1 MRGLI
6 CTFIVARGY
15 FYYISESNSADNRST
30 DDGYKI
36 MQTIL
41 FLFILLPLISGLL
54 VFVLPK
60 RARGVFALLVAIAD
74 FLIAVFLFNKEL
86 ICAIPWAGF
95 GMDLALRLNHFS
107 GFIILAASFFS
118 LLVVIYSLSFF
129 KGRNN
134 SNQFYMYLLVSLSFV
149 NGAVL
154 ANNLIML
161 LFFWEG
167 LLLTL
172 FGMISMGGRTAFKTA
187 TKAFVIIAIS
197 DLCMMAGIAL
207 TGYLAKTLV
216 ISEINL
222 PLGSLS
228 SLAFILLI
236 IGAISK
242 AGSMPF
248 HSWIPDAAEDA
259 PLPFMAILPAS
270 LEKLLGIY
278 FLTRICL
285 EMFKLNPDS
294 WLSIMLMIV
303 GAVTIFLAVAM
314 ALVQKNY
321 KKLLSYH
328 AISQVGYMILGIGT
342 AIPIGIVGG
351 LFHMLNHA
359 LYKSCL
365 FLTAGSVEKQV
376 GTTDLEKLGGLIK
389 KMPLTFIAFA
399 VAALSISGVPPFNGF
414 FSKELVYHAAR
425 ERGIVFYIVAVAG
438 AFLTAASFLKLGHAV
453 FLGKPRQEHKDVKEA
468 PVAML
473 VPMGILAL
481 TCVIFGIFNY
491 LPLNNFIQP
500 ILGARLKGHSF
511 AGASGDLVLVL
522 ITVAVL
528 LGALIHHV
536 IAVRLEGS
544 ALKAADHIHYAP
556 GLSVFYRWA
565 EKKYFDPYEVGIK
578 IINKIVKIFWSI
590 DRSIDWVYESLV
602 TNLTSLFSRVIHK
615 IQAGYYIIYVIW
627 SLIGAVAV
635 MSFVLR

>member
-1 MRGLI
+1 
-6 CTFIVARGY
+6 
-15 FYYISESNSADNRST
+15 
-30 DDGYKI
+30 
-36 MQTIL
+36 MQTVLI
-41 FLFILLPLISGLL
+41 LFILTPLIAGALA
-54 VFVLPK
+54 FVLSK
-60 RARGVFALLVAIAD
+60 RARGIFALLAAIVD
-74 FLIAVFLFNKEL
+74 FLIAVFLFNQES
-86 ICAIPWAGF
+86 ICTIPWAGF
-95 GMDLALRLNHFS
+95 GMDFSLRLDHFS

-118 LLVVIYSLSFF
+118 LLVVIYSLAFF
-129 KGRNN
+129 KDKDN
-134 SNQFYMYLLVSLSFV
+134 SSKFYMYLLVSLSLV

-172 FGMISMGGRTAFKTA
+172 FGMIAMGGRSAFKTA
-187 TKAFVIIAIS
+187 TKAFVIVAIS
-197 DLCMMAGIAL
+197 DLCLMAGIAL

-222 PLGSLS
+222 SLGSLS
-228 SLAFILLI
+228 SLAFILLV
-236 IGAISK
+236 IGAVSK

-248 HSWIPDAAEDA
+248 HSWIPDAAQDA

-285 EMFKLNPDS
+285 GMFKLNPDS
-294 WLSIMLMIV
+294 WLSILLMIV
-303 GAVTIFLAVAM
+303 GAVTILLAVMM

-321 KKLLSYH
+321 KRLLSYH

-342 AIPIGIVGG
+342 ALPIGIVGG

-365 FLTAGSVEKQV
+365 FLTAGSVEKQT

-389 KMPLTFIAFA
+389 KMPLTFVSFA

-425 ERGIVFYIVAVAG
+425 ERGVVFYIVAVAG

-453 FLGKPRQEHKDVKEA
+453 FLGRPRQEHKDVKEA
-468 PVAML
+468 PVTML

-500 ILGARLKGHSF
+500 ILGTRVKGQSF
-511 AGASGDLVLVL
+511 SGLSGDGVLVF
-522 ITVAVL
+522 ITLVVL
-528 LGALIHHV
+528 LGALIHH
-536 IAVRLEGS
+536 ILAVKRAGS
-544 ALKAADHIHYAP
+544 ALKAADHIHHAF
-556 GLSVFYRWA
+556 GLSVFYSWA
-565 EKKYFDPYEVGIK
+565 EKKYFDPYEAGIK
-578 IINKIVKIFWSI
+578 LINKVAKILWRI
-590 DRSIDWVYESLV
+590 DRGIDWVY
-602 TNLTSLFSRVIHK
+602 TSLITHVTLAFSRAIHK

-627 SLIGAVAV
+627 SLVGAFAV

>member
-1 MRGLI
+1 MPTI
-6 CTFIVARGY
+6 M
-15 FYYISESNSADNRST
+15 IS
-30 DDGYKI
+30 
-36 MQTIL
+36 
-41 FLFILLPLISGLL
+41 FILIPLIAGALA
-54 VFVLPK
+54 FVLPK
-60 RARGVFALLVAIAD
+60 SARSARGIFALLVVIVN
-74 FLIAVFLFNKEL
+74 FLIAIFLFNKKV
-86 ICAIPWAGF
+86 ICTIPWAGF
-95 GMDLALRLNHFS
+95 GMDFSLRLNHFS

-118 LLVVIYSLSFF
+118 LLVVIYSLGFF
-129 KGRNN
+129 KDKNN
-134 SNQFYMYLLVSLSFV
+134 SSKFYMYLLVSLSFV

-154 ANNLIML
+154 ANNLIIL

-172 FGMISMGGRTAFKTA
+172 FGMIAMGGRTAFKTA
-187 TKAFVIIAIS
+187 TKAFVIVAIS
-197 DLCMMAGIAL
+197 DLCLMAGIAL

-222 PLGSLS
+222 PLGSLG
-228 SLAFILLI
+228 SLAFILLV
-236 IGAISK
+236 IGAVSK

-248 HSWIPDAAEDA
+248 HSWIPDAAQDA

-303 GAVTIFLAVAM
+303 GAITIFLAVMM

-342 AIPIGIVGG
+342 ALPIGIVGG

-376 GTTDLEKLGGLIK
+376 GTTDLEKLGGLIR
-389 KMPLTFIAFA
+389 KMPLTFVFFA

-425 ERGIVFYIVAVAG
+425 ERGIIFYIVAVVG

-453 FLGKPRQEHKDVKEA
+453 FLGKLRQEHKDVKEA

-500 ILGARLKGHSF
+500 ILGRRLNGQSF
-511 AGASGDLVLVL
+511 TGLSGDWVLVF
-522 ITVAVL
+522 ITLVVL
-528 LGALIHHV
+528 LGALVHHL
-536 IAVRLEGS
+536 IAVKRAGS
-544 ALKAADHIHYAP
+544 ALKAADHIHYAF
-556 GLSVFYRWA
+556 GLSVFYSWA
-565 EKKYFDPYEVGIK
+565 EKKYFDPYEMGMK
-578 IINKIVKIFWSI
+578 LINKIAKILWRI
-590 DRSIDWVYESLV
+590 DRGIDWIYESLI
-602 TNLTSLFSRVIHK
+602 TNLTFIFSRAIHK

-627 SLIGAVAV
+627 SLVGAFAV

>member
-1 MRGLI
+1 M
-6 CTFIVARGY
+6 
-15 FYYISESNSADNRST
+15 
-30 DDGYKI
+30 
-36 MQTIL
+36 MQTIMIP
-41 FLFILLPLISGLL
+41 FILIPLIVGAL
-54 VFVLPK
+54 VFILPK
-60 RARGVFALLVAIAD
+60 RAREACGIIALLATIAD
-74 FLIAVFLFNKEL
+74 FLIAAFLFNKEA
-86 ICAIPWAGF
+86 ICTIPWAGF
-95 GMDLALRLNHFS
+95 GMDFSLRLNHFS

-129 KGRNN
+129 KGKDN
-134 SNQFYMYLLVSLSFV
+134 SKQFYMYFLASLSFV

-172 FGMISMGGRTAFKTA
+172 FGMIAMGGRTAFKTA
-187 TKAFVIIAIS
+187 TKAFVIVAVS

-222 PLGSLS
+222 PLGSLG
-228 SLAFILLI
+228 SLAFILLV

-278 FLTRICL
+278 FLARICL
-285 EMFKLNPDS
+285 EMFKFTPDS
-294 WLSIMLMIV
+294 WLSTLLMVI
-303 GAVTIFLAVAM
+303 GAVTIFLAVMM

-365 FLTAGSVEKQV
+365 FLTAGSVEKQA
-376 GTTDLEKLGGLIK
+376 GTTELEKLGGLGK
-389 KMPLTFIAFA
+389 KMPLTFISFT

-425 ERGIVFYIVAVAG
+425 ERGIIFYIVAVVG

-453 FLGKPRQEHKDVKEA
+453 FLGKPHQEHKEVKESS
-468 PVAML
+468 VAIL
-473 VPMGILAL
+473 LPMGILAI

-491 LPLNNFIQP
+491 LPLSNFIQP
-500 ILGARLKGHSF
+500 ILGARLNGQNFS
-511 AGASGDLVLVL
+511 GLSGDAVLVF
-522 ITVAVL
+522 ITLAVL
-528 LGALIHHV
+528 LGALIHHI
-536 IAVRLEGS
+536 IAVRRSGS

-556 GLSVFYRWA
+556 VLSIFYRWA
-565 EKKYFDPYEVGIK
+565 EKRYFDPYNVGLK
-578 IINKIVKIFWSI
+578 FINRITTLLWRL
-590 DRSIDWVYESLV
+590 DRAIDWIYSSFIVGLACV
-602 TNLTSLFSRVIHK
+602 FSRLIRSMH
-615 IQAGYYIIYVIW
+615 AGYYVIYASW
-627 SLIGAVAV
+627 SLIGALII
-635 MSFVLR
+635 MFFVFK

>member
-1 MRGLI
+1 MMQTMLI
-6 CTFIVARGY
+6 TFI
-15 FYYISESNSADNRST
+15 
-30 DDGYKI
+30 
-36 MQTIL
+36 
-41 FLFILLPLISGLL
+41 LIPVTLGIL

-60 RARGVFALLVAIAD
+60 RARRATGIIALLAAIAD
-74 FLIAVFLFNKEL
+74 FLIAVYLFNKEA

-95 GMDLALRLNHFS
+95 GMDFSLRLNHFS
-107 GFIILAASFFS
+107 SFIILAAAFFS
-118 LLVVIYSLSFF
+118 LLVVIYSLNFF
-129 KGRNN
+129 KDKESSGK
-134 SNQFYMYLLVSLSFV
+134 FYMYLLVSLTLV

-172 FGMISMGGRTAFKTA
+172 FGMIAMGGRMAFKTA
-187 TKAFVIIAIS
+187 TKAFIIVAIS

-216 ISEINL
+216 ISDINL
-222 PLGSLS
+222 PLGSLG
-228 SLAFILLI
+228 SLAFILLV

-278 FLTRICL
+278 FLARICL
-285 EMFKLNPDS
+285 EMFKFTPGS
-294 WLSIMLMIV
+294 WLSTLLMVI
-303 GAVTIFLAVAM
+303 GAVTIFLAVMM

-365 FLTAGSVEKQV
+365 FLTAGSVEKQT
-376 GTTDLEKLGGLIK
+376 GTTDLEKLGGLVK
-389 KMPLTFIAFA
+389 KMPLTFISFT

-425 ERGIVFYIVAVAG
+425 ERGVVFYIIAVAG

-453 FLGKPRQEHKDVKEA
+453 FLGKSRQEHKEVKEA

-481 TCVIFGIFNY
+481 TCVIFGVFNY

-500 ILGARLKGHSF
+500 ILGARLNGQSF
-511 AGASGDLVLVL
+511 AGLSGDWVLVF
-522 ITVAVL
+522 ITLAVL
-528 LGALIHHV
+528 LGALIHH
-536 IAVRLEGS
+536 ILAVKITGS
-544 ALKAADHIHYAP
+544 ALKAADHIHYAAV
-556 GLSVFYRWA
+556 LSVFYRWA
-565 EKKYFDPYEVGIK
+565 EKKYFDPYAVGLK
-578 IINKIVKIFWSI
+578 LINRVTFFLWKI
-590 DRSIDWVYESLV
+590 DRAIDWIYNSFIAGLACA
-602 TNLTSLFSRVIHK
+602 FSRAIRSLHS
-615 IQAGYYIIYVIW
+615 GYYAVYVSW
-627 SLIGAVAV
+627 SLLGAVIV
-635 MSFVLR
+635 IFFVFR